1 MDTKFF
7 YEALRIWQERT
18 RVFRTYDRLT
28 QEQRGEIMRDAQD
41 LKKKAITIDEVLDG
55 SRRSR

>member
-7 YEALRIWQERT
+7 YEALRIWQQRKQ
-18 RVFRTYDRLT
+18 VFRTYERLT

-41 LKKKAITIDEVLDG
+41 LKKKALTIDEVLDG
-55 SRRSR
+55 SRRSQ

>member
-7 YEALRIWQERT
+7 YEALRLWQQRKQ
-18 RVFRTYDRLT
+18 VFRTYDRLT
-28 QEQRGEIMRDAQD
+28 QEQRSEVMRDAQD
-41 LKKKAITIDEVLDG
+41 LKKKALTIDEVLDG